1 MKIKEV
7 RIIEKLRLYLETTVF
22 NYYFDEDRPGHEDVL
37 RLFEAIK
44 AGKYEAYTSKYVVQE
59 LENAKEPKRSKMLS
73 LIEKYKLE
81 TLTSKPE
88 AEILGEIYIEKGI
101 IPASHLFDSV
111 HVAMASVY
119 ELDCIISYNFHHI
132 NRDKTRI
139 LATIVNNEEGYGGIN
154 IATAE
159 EVLNNVREIV

>member
-1 MKIKEV
+1 M

-44 AGKYEAYTSKYVVQE
+44 AGKYKAYTSEFVAKE
-59 LENAKEPKRSKMLS
+59 LEKAPEPKRSGMLA
-73 LIEKYKLE
+73 LIEKY
-81 TLTSKPE
+81 
-88 AEILGEIYIEKGI
+88 EIKSLSSNHKVENLGELYIERGI
-101 IPASHLFDSV
+101 IPASHLFDSL

-132 NRDKTRI
+132 NREKTRI
-139 LATIVNNEEGYGGIN
+139 LTASIHKEEGYSGI
-154 IATAE
+154 IITDAK
-159 EVLNNVREIV
+159 EVLNHER

>member
-1 MKIKEV
+1 M
-7 RIIEKLRLYLETTVF
+7 ETTVF

-37 RLFEAIK
+37 KLFEAIK
-44 AGKYEAYTSKYVVQE
+44 AGKYEAYTSKYVLQE

-73 LIEKYKLE
+73 LIEKYKIE

-88 AEILGEIYIEKGI
+88 AELLGEIYIEKGI
-101 IPASHLFDSV
+101 IPPSHLFDSV

-154 IATAE
+154 ITTAE
-159 EVLNNVREIV
+159 EVLDNVRDIL